1 MISHH
6 LQIHLVS
13 KLYEIERFGEVETEI
28 MSCGMYSI
36 INWRELIR
44 LFQRSLSVYNIF
56 VVVRIII
63 SYIDLTCVKLV
74 IISNIWWFR
83 QISYGYWMY
92 IFFPAILS
100 RFHNSEI
107 IWNVLIFFY
116 KKKQSLFCN
125 ILIRTRDGHYPIDR
139 RFSIESFYI
148 MSANM
153 VQKIDSQ
160 KQNDKD
166 LWKTYTNRVHDFCKK
181 SFSWS
186 NHKKCCYL
194 EISKNDI
201 RFVYRILNKYRR
213 SNKYFQNQIVFESHH
228 QTASFRKKLWIQH
241 HHIWL
246 EKRHRE
252 FLDR

>member
-1 MISHH
+1 MLSAGRTGHLKEGYIGCCTEDACSFPKGMRGIASRNVRRPRTGMIIMISHH

-107 IWNVLIFFY
+107 IWNVLIFFFT
-116 KKKQSLFCN
+116 KKKKTKFFFCN
-125 ILIRTRDGHYPIDR
+125 ILIRTRDGHYHMID
-139 RFSIESFYI
+139 
-148 MSANM
+148 
-153 VQKIDSQ
+153 
-160 KQNDKD
+160 
-166 LWKTYTNRVHDFCKK
+166 DF
-181 SFSWS
+181 
-186 NHKKCCYL
+186 
-194 EISKNDI
+194 
-201 RFVYRILNKYRR
+201 
-213 SNKYFQNQIVFESHH
+213 Q
-228 QTASFRKKLWIQH
+228 
-241 HHIWL
+241 
-246 EKRHRE
+246 
-252 FLDR
+252 